1 MTPEQYA
8 QVRALFDAAVALPG
22 GARRAYVEANTP
34 GDSTV
39 RQEVLSLLARH
50 EESSS
55 LPATQ
60 ADSGSAAFGGSEA
73 PSDSQLGHYKLL
85 RELGG
90 GGMGIV
96 YLAVRNDDVFHKTV
110 AVKIIRT
117 GIVQNSTSSAS
128 GGSGRFW
135 PGSIIRTSRASSTA
149 ATLVTAGRSTSWST
163 GRPATRLAL
172 PERQRRPRNPPA
184 ADAAGLP
191 GRRGTCTTTRSSI
204 AISSRPT
211 SSSPPTAGPR
221 CWILGIAG
229 VQTPEGLVGSPGPAG
244 GKTRLLTPG
253 FASPEQIEG
262 TAASKSSDVYSLGV
276 VLYHLLTGR
285 LPFVNATGE
294 PDLSRQL
301 SDDDPKPP
309 SAAAA
314 ERGPATGS
322 RSAPT
327 WTASSSTP
335 CAAIRP
341 AATARCARC
350 ARISSGCSMAVR

>member
-1 MTPEQYA
+1 MTPEQYT

-117 GIVQNSTSSAS
+117 GIVQNEFLERFRRERQILAGIDHPNIARILD
-128 GGSGRFW
+128 GGDTRD
-135 PGSIIRTSRASSTA
+135 
-149 ATLVTAGRSTSWST
+149 
-163 GRPATRLAL
+163 GRPFYVM
-172 PERQRRPRNPPA
+172 EYV
-184 ADAAGLP
+184 AGLP
-191 GRRGTCTTTRSSI
+191 LDSHCQNVSADLETRLRLMLQVCQAVEYLHDNAIVHRNLKPANILITTDGR
-204 AISSRPT
+204 AKVLD
-211 SSSPPTAGPR
+211 
-221 CWILGIAG
+221 LGIAG

-314 ERGPATGS
+314 SADRPPGS
-322 RSAPT
+322 QSAPT

-350 ARISSGCSMAVR
+350 ARISSGCSTAVR